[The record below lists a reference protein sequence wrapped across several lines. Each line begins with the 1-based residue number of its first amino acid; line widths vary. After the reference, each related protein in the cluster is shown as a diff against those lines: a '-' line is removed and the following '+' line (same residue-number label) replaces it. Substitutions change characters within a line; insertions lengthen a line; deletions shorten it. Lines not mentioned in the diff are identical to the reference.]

1 MVWLVVIAVML
12 GTAVFVP
19 SRIVYKKN
27 QSVVAAPGNVVIMNF
42 AFTPD
47 VLKVPAG
54 TKVTFTNNDGAAHTV
69 TAADKSFDSGDL
81 QQGDTFA
88 VKVSKSGSYF
98 CDIHDYMTAKIQVS
112 G

>member
-19 SRIVYKKN
+19 SRILYKKN
-27 QSVVAAPGNVVIMNF
+27 QSVVAAPGNVVIVNF

-54 TKVTFTNNDGAAHTV
+54 TKVTFTNNDGATHTV
-69 TAADKSFDSGDL
+69 TAADKSFDSGEL